1 MNRCVRLWR
10 NSNNISMYFM
20 DLDCEITG
28 DVLGS
33 KEQVIRL
40 IIKTMRA
47 LSVSEVSEVLGGNAL
62 TDC

>member
-1 MNRCVRLWR
+1 
-10 NSNNISMYFM
+10 MYFM